1 MLYNKTVNRN
11 SSEQIR
17 TYSKPE
23 LYPLFV
29 LTLEE
34 KEEYSIFYFL
44 TEKEQTII
52 SDDKLVMKESA
63 AVIDLSTLLLHMAM
77 S

>member
-29 LTLEE
+29 LALEE

-44 TEKEQTII
+44 SEKEQTII
-52 SDDKLVMKESA
+52 SDDKLVIKESA